1 MPENK
6 MPENNENEENEE
18 IEEIE
23 KDDNRLGEMNIA
35 EEVYA
40 ITAGNATLDVE
51 GVAAMSGGL
60 AGGIA
65 KILGRKNITK
75 GVKIEEIEEGLTV
88 DLNLIVK
95 YKVKIPE
102 VTQQVQLKV
111 KEALETVTGA
121 EVQAVNVNVLGIEM
135 PEMTEPVLEEPEAEL
150 ETEEIEEE
158 NKQEEKS
165 DESKNDNKNSQ

>member
-1 MPENK
+1 
-6 MPENNENEENEE
+6 MPENNMPDNNENEQKK
-18 IEEIE
+18 
-23 KDDNRLGEMNIA
+23 KDDDGLGEMNIA

-75 GVKIEEIEEGLTV
+75 GVKIEETEEGITV

-102 VTQQVQLKV
+102 VTLKVQENV

-135 PEMTEPVLEEPEAEL
+135 PEMAEAAPEELEAEPETD
-150 ETEEIEEE
+150 ETEEADRQNE
-158 NKQEEKS
+158 NDKEEKS
-165 DESKNDNKNSQ
+165 ADE

>member
-1 MPENK
+1 MSDKKKPD
-6 MPENNENEENEE
+6 NNENNLND
-18 IEEIE
+18 
-23 KDDNRLGEMNIA
+23 KNDDRLGKMNIA

-75 GVKIEEIEEGLTV
+75 GVKIEETEEGLTV

-95 YKVKIPE
+95 YKVKIPD
-102 VTQQVQLKV
+102 VTRQVQLKV

-121 EVQAVNVNVLGIEM
+121 DVQAVNVNVLGIEM
-135 PEMTEPVLEEPEAEL
+135 PEMTEPALEEPELEQENEETGEQEKL
-150 ETEEIEEE
+150 EEETE
-158 NKQEEKS
+158 KS
-165 DESKNDNKNSQ
+165 EDKDKDSQ

>member
-1 MPENK
+1 MTKKKPENDK
-6 MPENNENEENEE
+6 NDKSELYDNE
-18 IEEIE
+18 
-23 KDDNRLGEMNIA
+23 LGEMNIA

-75 GVKIEEIEEGLTV
+75 GVKIEETEEGIIV
-88 DLNLIVK
+88 ELNLIVE

-102 VTQQVQLKV
+102 VTNQVQDEV
-111 KEALETVTGA
+111 KQALETVTGA
-121 EVQAVNVNVLGIEM
+121 KVKAVNVNVLGIDI
-135 PEMTEPVLEEPEAEL
+135 PEMADTSLEDLEAEPDI
-150 ETEEIEEE
+150 EEIEKQNELEE
-158 NKQEEKS
+158 DPDKS
-165 DESKNDNKNSQ
+165 KDDK